1 MLVFSTHAF
10 TEGDTAVHGHDGCYC
25 YSQLTPSRKATCLRR
40 SWMHRESK
48 FSTHAFTE
56 GDLNGL
62 VDVDCFLDFSTHA
75 FTEGDDSCHTV
86 YFHAEL
92 LNSRLHGRR
101 LQIQIIF
108 AAKHFLF
115 LLILSKFLILAFLFH
130 LASLRFSLHPVI
142 FRCESP
148 CIFLFIYLSHSKH
161 VHSVIIFNLLHYIS
175 PLIFYQ
181 LKICFNLISLLF
193 KINLLKFFVI
203 FYWHR
208 KMPVIKFIK
217 F

>member
-10 TEGDTAVHGHDGCYC
+10 TEGDVAVGVGVGM
-25 YSQLTPSRKATCLRR
+25 AAI
-40 SWMHRESK
+40 
-48 FSTHAFTE
+48 STHAFTE
-56 GDLNGL
+56 GDT
-62 VDVDCFLDFSTHA
+62 FF
-75 FTEGDDSCHTV
+75 FTPYPPTF
-86 YFHAEL
+86 YF
-92 LNSRLHGRR
+92 NSRLHGRR

-193 KINLLKFFVI
+193 KINLLKFFINLITGIV
-203 FYWHR
+203 R
-208 KMPVIKFIK
+208 CQ
-217 F
+217 

>member
-1 MLVFSTHAF
+1 MAWRPFQLTPSRKATAFPPAIIAMLAISTHAF
-10 TEGDTAVHGHDGCYC
+10 TEGDTNCDFAVCVYNISTHAFTEGDVYLYHQTSETAGF
-25 YSQLTPSRKATCLRR
+25 QLTPSRKATRFRR
-40 SWMHRESK
+40 CWMNI
-48 FSTHAFTE
+48 STNF
-56 GDLNGL
+56 
-62 VDVDCFLDFSTHA
+62 
-75 FTEGDDSCHTV
+75 
-86 YFHAEL
+86 
-92 LNSRLHGRR
+92 NSRLHGRR

>member
-10 TEGDTAVHGHDGCYC
+10 TEGDRLLLQRCPRFMFLNSRLHGRRPLLRSAPHDTFG
-25 YSQLTPSRKATCLRR
+25 
-40 SWMHRESK
+40 
-48 FSTHAFTE
+48 F
-56 GDLNGL
+56 
-62 VDVDCFLDFSTHA
+62 
-75 FTEGDDSCHTV
+75 
-86 YFHAEL
+86 